1 MELSETTTRR
11 TGTVEFKQTEVG
23 LFPMDW
29 SLKPLGTMAE
39 VRGRVGWKG
48 YTKADL
54 RNDGPITIGAKHINK
69 NNKLDLS
76 DPTYLSVEKFRE
88 SPEIMVQEGDVL
100 IVQRGTIGS
109 LVLIDRNVGDATI
122 NPSMLILRSHRVDP
136 TYLYYQLISSTG
148 QRQILLDTSSTG
160 VPMITQKQVGAFL
173 IPIPPTIE
181 EQRAIAT
188 ALSDVDGLLAGLG
201 GPLGH
206 KKGPEE
212 GGEQELVAGKQRLPG
227 FKGEWV
233 VRRLGDV
240 AEVISGATPRTNVPA
255 YWNGN
260 IPWCTPTDIT
270 GTDGK
275 YISVTERSITK
286 EGLEGCNTKLLPKGA
301 LLLCT
306 RATIGEVKI
315 AAAPI
320 CTNQGF
326 KSLVCGPLANNEF
339 LYYKLLTMKD
349 AMVEKAIGSTFL
361 ELSRKDTVSLE
372 LTMPIVEEQTAIAEV
387 LSDMDAEL
395 GALEARRA
403 KTALLKQGM
412 MQELLTGR
420 VRLV

>member
-1 MELSETTTRR
+1 MELSTPSVTSEMR
-11 TGTVEFKQTEVG
+11 QSEVG
-23 LFPMDW
+23 MVPNEWEVL
-29 SLKPLGTMAE
+29 PLGSLGKFSKGSGVRKDE
-39 VRGRVGWKG
+39 VLTVGKACVRYGELYTLHHNLIRATKTRISVSVAAQSRRLRYGDILFAGSGETKEEIGKSAAVLIEEEVYAGGDIVILTLHKG
-48 YTKADL
+48 
-54 RNDGPITIGAKHINK
+54 
-69 NNKLDLS
+69 
-76 DPTYLSVEKFRE
+76 DPTYFGYMLNAPMIASQKA
-88 SPEIMVQEGDVL
+88 SYGQ
-100 IVQRGTIGS
+100 
-109 LVLIDRNVGDATI
+109 GDAVV
-122 NPSMLILRSHRVDP
+122 H
-136 TYLYYQLISSTG
+136 ISTAS
-148 QRQILLDTSSTG
+148 LSKVF
-160 VPMITQKQVGAFL
+160 VPV
-173 IPIPPTIE
+173 PPIE

-188 ALSDVDGLLAGLG
+188 ALSEVDGLLAGLDA
-201 GPLGH
+201 LIA
-206 KKGPEE
+206 KKKALKQGAM
-212 GGEQELVAGKQRLPG
+212 QQLLTGKQRLPG

-286 EGLEGCNTKLLPKGA
+286 EGLDGCNTKLLPKGA

-306 RATIGEVKI
+306 RATIGEIKI
-315 AAAPI
+315 AAALI

-372 LTMPIVEEQTAIAEV
+372 LTMPIVKEQTAIAEV

-420 VRLV
+420 VRLI